1 MIAWSAKQR
10 ALQAAIL
17 DDAVDIGTPV
27 IAPGPVQSG
36 KSVAAFYGW
45 LAWAAMSYAGHDF
58 GLASRSQRQFEAVSL
73 KYVQEFA
80 RTSGLGFYRRA
91 DHWEMGSTYGPA
103 PNRFYAFI
111 GNDRASE
118 GKARGPSFAGVLFD
132 EVTLMPPDF
141 VDTLLDRC
149 SVPGAKAV
157 MTCNPGGPM
166 HWVKTTYLDE
176 AGQAVHLPFELSDNP
191 SLSQAYIDGLMQ
203 RYSGAMLRRMVFG
216 EWAATEGVIY
226 PNTGK
231 VVGDHPPLHTA
242 WRFDLAAD
250 YADSSVTHALLMASY
265 PDGARWAVAEW
276 RYNGHEEGHLD
287 ESEQAERIARDLV
300 GDRSLGRVVV
310 DPAALGFRKALGEAL
325 QQPILPAAT
334 DVLPG
339 IQKTRELMAEGTL
352 RISHDCKHLVREM
365 HNYRWDERAGLFGE
379 DRPIKEDDHG
389 PDALRY
395 DVWTG
400 RHPGR
405 ARVRRIHAAQ

>member
-250 YADSSVTHALLMASY
+250 YADSSVTHALLMAQL
-265 PDGARWAVAEW
+265 PGR
-276 RYNGHEEGHLD
+276 RP
-287 ESEQAERIARDLV
+287 
-300 GDRSLGRVVV
+300 LGRGGV
-310 DPAALGFRKALGEAL
+310 AL
-325 QQPILPAAT
+325 QRPRGGP
-334 DVLPG
+334 PG
-339 IQKTRELMAEGTL
+339 R
-352 RISHDCKHLVREM
+352 
-365 HNYRWDERAGLFGE
+365 ERAGGAH
-379 DRPIKEDDHG
+379 RPRPGGRPLPG
-389 PDALRY
+389 PRRRGPRGARLPQGAGGGAAAAHPPSRY
-395 DVWTG
+395 RRAA
-400 RHPGR
+400 RHPEDPRAHGRGHAAHLSRLQAPGPGDAQLPLGTSAPACSAKTGPSRKTTTDRTPYATTCGR
-405 ARVRRIHAAQ
+405 AATPAARG